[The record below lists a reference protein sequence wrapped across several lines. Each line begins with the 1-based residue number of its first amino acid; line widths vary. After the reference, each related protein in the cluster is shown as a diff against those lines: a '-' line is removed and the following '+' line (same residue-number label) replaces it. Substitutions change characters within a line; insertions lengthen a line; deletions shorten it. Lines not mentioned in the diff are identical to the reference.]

1 MSSIFNERRETNIL
15 KKIALNALDRVEIL
29 TLQDNTIDITM
40 MDNSAVV
47 QRAMAIKEGQIRN
60 SILAEHGFSALV
72 KTTAAGK
79 TRTLLFDFGYS
90 EEGAAYNARALNA
103 DLTQVEA
110 LALSHGHSDHMGGF
124 AALTAMI
131 GKKGLPFYVHP
142 GIFKTPRYVKY
153 GEGLKFDFP
162 TITRESLE
170 QAGVNV
176 VETKAPVTLLDGDV
190 GFLGEIERVTDFE
203 KGFPIAFFQED
214 AVEKW
219 DPIEDDTAVVMNLKG
234 KGLIVLSGCAHS
246 GVVNT
251 VRHAQNVTGIE
262 KVHVVMGGFH
272 LSGPFFEPIVGRT
285 TEELRKLAP
294 DYVIPT
300 HCTGRK
306 AILYME
312 NAMPEQF
319 ILNMSGTKLTF
330 AA

>member
-1 MSSIFNERRETNIL
+1 
-15 KKIALNALDRVEIL
+15 VE
-29 TLQDNTIDITM
+29 M
-40 MDNSAVV
+40 
-47 QRAMAIKEGQIRN
+47 G
-60 SILAEHGFSALV
+60 
-72 KTTAAGK
+72 
-79 TRTLLFDFGYS
+79 
-90 EEGAAYNARALNA
+90 
-103 DLTQVEA
+103 QVEA

-124 AALTAMI
+124 AALVEMI
-131 GKKGLPFYVHP
+131 GKKGLPFFVHP
-142 GIFKTPRYVKY
+142 GIFKAPRYLKF

-162 TITRESLE
+162 TITRAGLE
-170 QAGVNV
+170 QAGVKV
-176 VETKAPVTLLDGDV
+176 IEAKGPETLLDGNV

-234 KGLIVLSGCAHS
+234 KGLVVLSGCAHS

-251 VRHAQNVTGIE
+251 VRYAKAVTGVE
-262 KVHVVMGGFH
+262 KVHAIMGGFH

-285 TEELRKLAP
+285 TEELQKLAP
-294 DYVIPT
+294 DYIIPT

-306 AILYME
+306 AIMYME
-312 NAMPEQF
+312 NSMPGQF